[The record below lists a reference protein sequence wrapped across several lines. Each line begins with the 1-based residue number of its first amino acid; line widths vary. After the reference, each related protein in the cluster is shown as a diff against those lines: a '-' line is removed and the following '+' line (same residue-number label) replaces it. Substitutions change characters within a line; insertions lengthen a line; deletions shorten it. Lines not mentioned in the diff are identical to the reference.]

1 MNRLEFMNQ
10 LEKLLADIP
19 ESEKQEALLYYEDYF
34 NDAGVESE
42 QEVLKSLG
50 SPEKIAQSI
59 KSEIGAGQR
68 PMDSDK
74 IECREHTRQQSET
87 VYQSGTY
94 EGGTHQGG
102 TYQSNR
108 SVKPEEKSRLS
119 GGMIALIVILC
130 ICASPIFLGL
140 AGTVL
145 SIVASIIITLFSL
158 IIAFGSIS
166 ICFFVC
172 GILSM
177 AVGIIKLFASPL
189 GGLVLIGTGL
199 LFGGF
204 ALLFMLLT
212 VWLTVTVT
220 PAFFKG
226 LIWLCKAPLK
236 KHA

>member
-19 ESEKQEALLYYEDYF
+19 DSERQEALQYYEDYF

-42 QEVLKSLG
+42 QEVLESLG
-50 SPEKIAQSI
+50 SPEKIAQTL
-59 KSEIGAGQR
+59 KREIGVNQKTY
-68 PMDSDK
+68 DSDK
-74 IECREHTRQQSET
+74 IECHEHTRQESET
-87 VYQSGTY
+87 VY
-94 EGGTHQGG
+94 QGG

-108 SVKPEEKSRLS
+108 SHKQEEKSKLS
-119 GGMIALIVILC
+119 GGIIALIVILC
-130 ICASPIFLGL
+130 IFASPILLGL
-140 AGTVL
+140 AATVL
-145 SIVASIIITLFSL
+145 SVAASIVITLIALIFS
-158 IIAFGSIS
+158 FGLMS

-172 GILSM
+172 GILFLG
-177 AVGIIKLFASPL
+177 VGIIKLFASPL

-199 LFGGF
+199 FIGGF

-212 VWLTVTVT
+212 IWLTVTVT

-226 LIWLCKAPLK
+226 LVWLCKAPFK